1 MKDHHPHSFRE
12 KVYILLFTNN
22 TKAGYNFDI
31 ILTWMIVVSVAT
43 VILETVGNLSI
54 NYRRVFNFA
63 EWVFTILFTIEYIFR
78 LYSAKNRWKY
88 AISFFGLVDLL
99 AILPSYINIF
109 FLGHQY
115 SLVIRVLRL
124 LRMFRIFKLGHFISE
139 GAVVASALRASR
151 IKILVF
157 LSFVCISSVFMG
169 SLMYF
174 VEKDVNPGIN
184 NIPDGIYWAIVT
196 ITTVGYGDSIPIT
209 HLGKVLASIVMVL
222 GYGVIAVPTG
232 IVTAEITNRVLAP
245 RGKDTMICD
254 HCGNNDHLRHA
265 RYCHHCGEPLHEI
278 KSREHGTK
286 GEQHGHRGE
295 VHGSEEDK

>member
-1 MKDHHPHSFRE
+1 MKSHRPHTFRE
-12 KVYILLFTNN
+12 KLHELLFTNN

-31 ILTWMIVVSVAT
+31 LLTWMIVISVST
-43 VILETVGNLSI
+43 VVLETVTHLGDNF
-54 NYRRVFNFA
+54 RRLFHIA
-63 EWVFTILFTIEYIFR
+63 EWCFTILFTIEYLFR
-78 LYSAKNRWKY
+78 LYSAKNRLKY
-88 AISFFGLVDLL
+88 IFSFFGLVDLL

-109 FLGHQY
+109 FLGQQT

-124 LRMFRIFKLGHFISE
+124 LRMFRIFKLGHFVSE
-139 GAVVASALRASR
+139 GAVIVSALRASR

-157 LSFVCISSVFMG
+157 LSFISISSVFMG

-174 VEKDVNPGIN
+174 VEKDVNPGIQ
-184 NIPDGIYWAIVT
+184 NIPEGIYWAIVT

-209 HLGKVLASIVMVL
+209 QLGKVLASIVMIL

-245 RGKDTMICD
+245 RGKDTLVCE

-265 RYCHHCGEPLHEI
+265 RYCHHCGEALH
-278 KSREHGTK
+278 
-286 GEQHGHRGE
+286 
-295 VHGSEEDK
+295 